1 MNLDRIA
8 DIIAFVRTADA
19 RSFTLAAEQLG
30 LSRSAIGKRIARL
43 EERFGLRL
51 LHRTTRSVTL
61 SDEGRVFYERC
72 VRILADLDDTETAM
86 ATRTQTPRGRLHL
99 NLPVS
104 FGRLHVLPVLHGYM
118 RRWPELTVTVGFVDR
133 YVNLIDEGV
142 DLAIRI
148 GGADDSGLMARTL
161 APHRLVMCAT
171 PDYLSAHGTP
181 DTIADLARH
190 SCLTFTHAGRAV
202 EWRFTIDGT
211 PQARPVEGRFS
222 ASNAEALRDAVLAG
236 HGIGQLATFLV
247 GDDIRAGR
255 LVRLLDQHAT
265 EGEPVRAVYPSRQH
279 LAPKVRQFIDL
290 LVESWSPVP
299 PWDRR

>member
-19 RSFTLAAEQLG
+19 RSFTLAAEHLG

-43 EERFGLRL
+43 EERLGLRL
-51 LHRTTRSVTL
+51 LHRTTRSVVL

-72 VRILADLDDTETAM
+72 IRILADLDETETTM

-104 FGRLHVLPVLHGYM
+104 FGRLHVLPVLHRYM
-118 RRWPELTVTVGFVDR
+118 RRWPELAVTIGFVDR
-133 YVNLIDEGV
+133 YVSLIDEGV

-148 GGADDSGLMARTL
+148 GGADDSGLMARSL
-161 APHRLVMCAT
+161 APHRLVTCAT
-171 PDYLSAHGTP
+171 PDYLDAHGIP
-181 DTIADLARH
+181 RTIAELAHH
-190 SCLTFTHAGRAV
+190 SCLTFTHAGRAS
-202 EWRFTIDGT
+202 EWRFMIDGT
-211 PQARPVEGRFS
+211 LRTVPVDGRFS

-236 HGIGQLATFLV
+236 HGIGQLATFLA

-255 LVRLLDQHAT
+255 LVALLDQHAT
-265 EGEPVRAVYPSRQH
+265 VGEPVRAVYPSRQH

-290 LVESWSPVP
+290 LVESWSPEP